1 MPHDDDFWNNLIL
14 GQQTR
19 TASSLDAYL
28 QNREDSVAHT
38 GLRGLTDKGRASN
51 AFPLP
56 AAAGARVAFIANIG
70 SVLQWRDPP
79 ADGAEGTVVMVRTA
93 EGDQTS
99 LNGLI
104 FVKFDDGRFLQI
116 DPEFLRA
123 STSNTKVAS
132 SFQRRVANLGDL
144 SGFLRWGTDDGN
156 ELVHKATRDLWSF
169 DTTEE
174 GDFVISRLFDDT
186 GEPLRV

>member
-1 MPHDDDFWNNLIL
+1 MAHDDDFWTNLTL

-28 QNREDSVAHT
+28 QDREDSLASA

-56 AAAGARVAFIANIG
+56 APVGARVAFISNIG

-79 ADGAEGTVVMVRTA
+79 SDGAEGTVVMVRTA

-104 FVKFDDGRFLQI
+104 FVKFDDGRFLQV
-116 DPEFLRA
+116 DPEFLRKTA
-123 STSNTKVAS
+123 SNHKVAS
-132 SFQRRVANLGDL
+132 SFTRRIGNLGDL

-169 DTTEE
+169 ETTDD
-174 GDFVISRLFDDT
+174 GDYVISRLFDDT